1 MPIAHRRPGLLH
13 LVMPHPALD
22 QTAAPSPPSTVASPH
37 TPRRTPRHL
46 PESLPRPRTSVASD
60 KPRSS
65 IDSWNSVDTNEL
77 IWEWKEQEL
86 ELLSRTLDN
95 IPSHLMTPY
104 VGVIPPPNVLD
115 KLARDIAL
123 SRTALEWPHS
133 VRATRVK
140 LNELCRRKPVKKAA
154 ERRAA
159 PQPTRTTVEDVPE
172 SAPSRRPLYR
182 QSSMDFL
189 PVKNEVTSVTRLSS
203 RLQRADRMVPHAT
216 FHPYA
221 RPYGSRSP
229 TPPLTDN
236 TISCPRTRSST
247 PSETSSLRAPSPRRL
262 FRSSATPPPQSLKR
276 APTFGAATVQT
287 RVQRAQSCAPL
298 DSGPYSS
305 DEEEKVRQACAKRP
319 RTTARRVPSFLGAP
333 LPPLAPSPEEEIL
346 DPLVVVPEDPV
357 FAPTI
362 PASKRKPLPT
372 PRRSSAKST
381 TKPTAQAAAATSTAP
396 APAPTTTPRTLR
408 RVGTRDFPS
417 TSATTPVRAPAPTT
431 PRVAQAPEQP
441 RRSAGTRTSAT
452 QPRTGAAAPASSSNE
467 RRDEKKSRRE
477 KDKETQTTQDSSRRI
492 KKKSAT
498 FNMKDAK
505 PSVTG
510 MRL

>member
-22 QTAAPSPPSTVASPH
+22 QTAAPSPSSTVASPH
-37 TPRRTPRHL
+37 TPRRAPRHP
-46 PESLPRPRTSVASD
+46 PESLPRPRTSIASD

-77 IWEWKEQEL
+77 VWEWKEEEL
-86 ELLSRTLDN
+86 EVLSRTLDN

-123 SRTALEWPHS
+123 SRNALEWPHS

-140 LNELCRRKPVKKAA
+140 LNELCRRKTAKKAT
-154 ERRAA
+154 ERRAPA
-159 PQPTRTTVEDVPE
+159 PARSAVEVVPE
-172 SAPSRRPLYR
+172 SAPPRRPLYR

-189 PVKNEVTSVTRLSS
+189 PVKDEVTSVTRLSS
-203 RLQRADRMVPHAT
+203 RLQRADRMVPHAS

-229 TPPLTDN
+229 TPPLTEN
-236 TISCPRTRSST
+236 TASRPRTRSPT
-247 PSETSSLRAPSPRRL
+247 PSETSSLREPSPRRL

-276 APTFGAATVQT
+276 APSFGAATVQT

-298 DSGPYSS
+298 DSGSYSS
-305 DEEEKVRQACAKRP
+305 DEEERARQACAKRP

-362 PASKRKPLPT
+362 PASKRKSLPA
-372 PRRSSAKST
+372 PRRPSVKST
-381 TKPTAQAAAATSTAP
+381 TKPTAPATAAVPTTP
-396 APAPTTTPRTLR
+396 ASAPTTTPRTLR

-417 TSATTPVRAPAPTT
+417 ASATTPVRAPAPTP

-452 QPRTGAAAPASSSNE
+452 HPRPSAAVATSSSNE
-467 RRDEKKSRRE
+467 RRGERKSRRE
-477 KDKETQTTQDSSRRI
+477 KDKETQPTQDSSRRI

-498 FNMKDAK
+498 LNMKDTK

>member
-1 MPIAHRRPGLLH
+1 MPISHRRPGLLH

-22 QTAAPSPPSTVASPH
+22 QTAASSPSSTVASPH
-37 TPRRTPRHL
+37 TPRKAPRQTPDCV
-46 PESLPRPRTSVASD
+46 PRLRTSVASD

-77 IWEWKEQEL
+77 IWEWKDEEL
-86 ELLSRTLDN
+86 KVLSRALDN

-115 KLARDIAL
+115 KLARDIAC

-133 VRATRVK
+133 IRATRVK
-140 LNELCRRKPVKKAA
+140 LHELCRRKTVQKAT
-154 ERRAA
+154 ERRA
-159 PQPTRTTVEDVPE
+159 PPGRPTPRNTVEVAPE
-172 SAPSRRPLYR
+172 SAPPRRPLYR

-203 RLQRADRMVPHAT
+203 RLQRADRMVPHAS

-229 TPPLTDN
+229 TPPLTD
-236 TISCPRTRSST
+236 TTTSRPRTRSST
-247 PSETSSLRAPSPRRL
+247 PSETSSLVAPSPHRL

-287 RVQRAQSCAPL
+287 RVQRAQSCTPL
-298 DSGPYSS
+298 DSASCSS
-305 DEEEKVRQACAKRP
+305 DEEEKARQACAKRP

-333 LPPLAPSPEEEIL
+333 LPQLAPSPEEGIL
-346 DPLVVVPEDPV
+346 DPLVGVPEDPV

-362 PASKRKPLPT
+362 PASKRKPLPA
-372 PRRSSAKST
+372 PRRSPVKST
-381 TKPTAQAAAATSTAP
+381 SRPTAP
-396 APAPTTTPRTLR
+396 ATAALPTVATPAPTTTPRTLR

-417 TSATTPVRAPAPTT
+417 AATPVRAPVPAT
-431 PRVAQAPEQP
+431 PRVAPAPEQP
-441 RRSAGTRTSAT
+441 RRSSGTRTSPAQPCTTSIVAT
-452 QPRTGAAAPASSSNE
+452 SSSSEHRSE
-467 RRDEKKSRRE
+467 RKTRSEK
-477 KDKETQTTQDSSRRI
+477 KETQPTQDSSRRI
-492 KKKSAT
+492 KKKSANL
-498 FNMKDAK
+498 NMKDSK

>member
-22 QTAAPSPPSTVASPH
+22 QTAAPSPSSTVASPH
-37 TPRRTPRHL
+37 TPRRTPRQT
-46 PESLPRPRTSVASD
+46 PDSLPRARTSVASD

-77 IWEWKEQEL
+77 VWEWKEEEL

-104 VGVIPPPNVLD
+104 VGVVPPPNVLD

-123 SRTALEWPHS
+123 SRNALEWPHS
-133 VRATRVK
+133 TRATRVK
-140 LNELCRRKPVKKAA
+140 LHELCRRKTVKKAI
-154 ERRAA
+154 ERRA
-159 PQPTRTTVEDVPE
+159 PPTPSSTVEIVPE

-189 PVKNEVTSVTRLSS
+189 PVKDEATSVTRLSS
-203 RLQRADRMVPHAT
+203 RLQRADRMAPHAP
-216 FHPYA
+216 FHPYS

-229 TPPLTDN
+229 TPPLSESTV
-236 TISCPRTRSST
+236 SRPRTRSST

-276 APTFGAATVQT
+276 APSFGAATAQT
-287 RVQRAQSCAPL
+287 RAQRAQSCAPP
-298 DSGPYSS
+298 DSSCSS
-305 DEEEKVRQACAKRP
+305 DEEEKARQASAKRP
-319 RTTARRVPSFLGAP
+319 RTVARRVPSFLGAP

-346 DPLVVVPEDPV
+346 DPLVDVPEDPV

-362 PASKRKPLPT
+362 PASKRKSLPT
-372 PRRSSAKST
+372 PRRPSIRST
-381 TKPTAQAAAATSTAP
+381 KSTAP
-396 APAPTTTPRTLR
+396 VTAAAPTVPTPVPTTTPRTLR
-408 RVGTRDFPS
+408 RVGTRDFPP
-417 TSATTPVRAPAPTT
+417 SAATPARAPVPAT
-431 PRVAQAPEQP
+431 PRVSQPEP
-441 RRSAGTRTSAT
+441 RRSAGARTVIAQPRTVTT
-452 QPRTGAAAPASSSNE
+452 QPRTTAAVATGSSTERRNE
-467 RRDEKKSRRE
+467 RKSRRE
-477 KDKETQTTQDSSRRI
+477 DKETQPAQDSSRRI
-492 KKKSAT
+492 KKKSANL
-498 FNMKDAK
+498 NMKETK